1 MTMMRNRHPEVR
13 AAPISDISEIGIK
26 KSQVGYSRLVCREP
40 RRMTFVLL
48 RKAIKPCQLA
58 HESVEAHSFFC
69 HSGAMRSI
77 EPGIQDIMAL
87 TLLLYAAIKPC
98 QLAHEG
104 VEAHSFFVI
113 PGRCEASNPESRA
126 SWRGRYFFM
135 RRLNLASSRT
145 KASKRAFAANNS
157 RNVSTSSADE
167 PDAHKNRARCARSP
181 RSVKVRMREDT
192 I

>member
-26 KSQVGYSRLVCREP
+26 NSQVGYSRLVCREP

-58 HESVEAHSFFC
+58 HEGVEAHSFFV
-69 HSGAMRSI
+69 I
-77 EPGIQDIMAL
+77 PGRCEVSNPESRGVMAR

-104 VEAHSFFVI
+104 VEARVGGEQL
-113 PGRCEASNPESRA
+113 PQCQ
-126 SWRGRYFFM
+126 
-135 RRLNLASSRT
+135 
-145 KASKRAFAANNS
+145 
-157 RNVSTSSADE
+157 
-167 PDAHKNRARCARSP
+167 
-181 RSVKVRMREDT
+181 
-192 I
+192 